1 MKPSIAAIILAAGLS
16 SRMRRFKPL
25 LSLGNETVLE
35 RACTLFRRAGVH
47 DIRVVTGHRAQELEP
62 LLKKLDVRVVV
73 NPHYREGMFSSVAA
87 GVATVGRE
95 VEAFFVLPVDVP
107 LVRSA
112 TVRRLVTAFRTVP
125 GNIVY
130 PCFQGERGHPPLIHA
145 GLANKILL
153 WTGQDGLKG
162 ALAQWEHQACDMEVA
177 DSHILT
183 DMDTPADYRL
193 LRKRAG
199 SLDIP
204 TEVECRS
211 LLGAVLG
218 VPEPIVRHGEA
229 VARLSVMLGKALNRS
244 GARFDLPLLEAAGL
258 LHDLA
263 RTESDHALTG
273 ARLLQ
278 DQGFGAVANLVA
290 SHMDLVVNESKPVS
304 AAEVL
309 YLADKLV
316 KEDRTVSLEQR
327 FAATMERHADEPTIL
342 KRIVSRRETALTI
355 RQRME
360 TKLGRSLAE
369 VIGNAP

>member
-1 MKPSIAAIILAAGLS
+1 M
-16 SRMRRFKPL
+16 
-25 LSLGNETVLE
+25 
-35 RACTLFRRAGVH
+35 
-47 DIRVVTGHRAQELEP
+47 
-62 LLKKLDVRVVV
+62 
-73 NPHYREGMFSSVAA
+73 
-87 GVATVGRE
+87 
-95 VEAFFVLPVDVP
+95 
-107 LVRSA
+107 
-112 TVRRLVTAFRTVP
+112 
-125 GNIVY
+125 
-130 PCFQGERGHPPLIHA
+130 
-145 GLANKILL
+145 
-153 WTGQDGLKG
+153 KG
-162 ALAQWEHQACDMEVA
+162 ALAQWEQQACNIEVA
-177 DSHILT
+177 DSHILA

-193 LRKRAG
+193 LRKRVG

-204 TEVECRS
+204 SEVECRS

-218 VPEPIVRHGEA
+218 VPEPIVRHGQA

-278 DQGFGAVANLVA
+278 DQGFGAVAALVA

-316 KEDRTVSLEQR
+316 KEDRTVSLEHR
-327 FAATMERHADEPTIL
+327 FAATLERHADEPIIL

-355 RQRME
+355 RKRME
-360 TKLGRSLAE
+360 AKLGRSLAE
-369 VIGNAP
+369 VIGYAA